1 MHMLQNMSSCKL
13 VKFGHF
19 PKKISSTC
27 TGTSNSLQNS
37 YFRIISLNDDNL

>member
-13 VKFGHF
+13 VKFWHF
-19 PKKISSTC
+19 PNKITF
-27 TGTSNSLQNS
+27 TSNSLQNS